1 MIITHMITAY
11 KEGAVTGLILNVIM
25 SFSPNCYSLGE
36 DNTPF
41 KKSLVL
47 LMTSKIKLCHKC
59 CSDMLSSLH
68 NLNFQSLSVTDVK

>member
-1 MIITHMITAY
+1 MITAY

-47 LMTSKIKLCHKC
+47 LMTSKIKLCHLLLRYAEFPTQLKFPEFI
-59 CSDMLSSLH
+59 SD
-68 NLNFQSLSVTDVK
+68 